1 VAKTNLLGSAHIL
14 RKVLD
19 LPKSG

>member
-1 VAKTNLLGSAHIL
+1 VATTNLLGSAHIL